1 MWFELTVMVQEL
13 NFQTCGFIDGKGRE
27 NGYFSSRTIFIT
39 SRDLIFKNNDAQ
51 SLPSIGKNLNKL
63 ILEVMK
69 QI

>member
-13 NFQTCGFIDGKGRE
+13 NFQTRGFIDGKGRE
-27 NGYFSSRTIFIT
+27 NGYSSSRTIFIT

-51 SLPSIGKNLNKL
+51 SLPSIGRNLNKL